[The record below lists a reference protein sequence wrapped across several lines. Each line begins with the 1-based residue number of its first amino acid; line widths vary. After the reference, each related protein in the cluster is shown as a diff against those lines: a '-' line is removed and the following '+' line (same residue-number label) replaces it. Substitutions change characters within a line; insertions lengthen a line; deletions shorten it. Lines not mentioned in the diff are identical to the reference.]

1 MIRRTVLEWGSL
13 PYGKGDDA
21 ICEEAADRLMSV
33 ARASPMGGKDG
44 GNILTHGRRALGAR
58 QVVGV
63 LAADGVTLEILP
75 KIDVPGADGTTAHG
89 QIRHRLVH
97 MLSVALDLDI
107 AAGVMTGLSWQK
119 ETLLEILIG
128 LFARKLA
135 DEVRKGMPRRYLA
148 HEDDLTAL
156 RGQLD
161 VTRQFTT
168 LIARPARLAC
178 RYDELSSDILVNQI
192 MKAAVDRLIRISAS
206 AENQR
211 RLRELAFIYADIRS
225 LRPSAL
231 AWDSLILDRTNNRWR
246 ELVELA
252 RLLLGDRFQTTS
264 SGSQNG
270 FSLTF
275 DMSRLF
281 EAYVARSLKR
291 AFSGTELTIHA
302 QGGRLYCLE
311 DAETGTGRFMTKP
324 DILVKRKGKVEL
336 IIDTK
341 WKRVSR
347 AIDDPKQ
354 GISQADVYQ
363 MMAYSQLYQCPG
375 LLLLY
380 PHHRGLGA
388 DAGGMSIHSIRNTSS
403 WLRTATVDLTKASH
417 QDWRET
423 VDAGTIDARRTIQTF
438 EKSGYKR
445 PALTY

>member
-13 PYGKGDDA
+13 PYGKGSDA
-21 ICEEAADRLMSV
+21 ICESAADRLVAV

-44 GNILTHGRRALGAR
+44 GSILIHGRRALGAR

-75 KIDVPGADGTTAHG
+75 KIDVSGADGAAAHG
-89 QIRHRLVH
+89 QIRRRLVH
-97 MLSVALDLDI
+97 MLAVALDLDI
-107 AAGVMTGLSWQK
+107 ASGAMTELSWQK

-148 HEDDLTAL
+148 HEDDLTTL

-168 LIARPARLAC
+168 LIARPDRLAC
-178 RYDELSSDILVNQI
+178 RYDDLSPDILLNQI
-192 MKAAVDRLIRISAS
+192 MKATVDRLIRASAS

-211 RLRELAFIYADIRS
+211 RLRELAFFYADIRS

-231 AWDSLILDRTNNRWR
+231 AWDGLILDRTNNRWR
-246 ELVELA
+246 DLVELA
-252 RLLLGDRFQTTS
+252 RLLLGHRFQTTS

-291 AFSGTELTIHA
+291 AFSGTELTVHA

-341 WKRVSR
+341 WKRISR
-347 AIDDPKQ
+347 AVDDPKR
-354 GISQADVYQ
+354 GVSQADVYQ
-363 MMAYSQLYQCPG
+363 MMAYSQLYQCPE

-380 PHHRGLGA
+380 PHHRGLGE
-388 DAGGMSIHSIRNTSS
+388 DAGVMSIHSIRTTSS
-403 WLRTATVDLTKASH
+403 WLRTATIDLTDAS
-417 QDWRET
+417 QQSWGEAVGSSRFGLRGDP
-423 VDAGTIDARRTIQTF
+423 GSPPF
-438 EKSGYKR
+438 
-445 PALTY
+445 